1 MLLPATFI
9 IVTVCVVQGLELR
22 DGRGWSPVFNSV
34 VFNDVP
40 CFKQL
45 VRVGADITRK
55 CYGFGVV

>member
-1 MLLPATFI
+1 
-9 IVTVCVVQGLELR
+9 VGQGLELR